1 MTIALSANTPRVS
14 YTVSQGATQT
24 SFAVPFVFFTG
35 STDLNVF
42 VDGTERTFDASTSNT
57 SLYTVSGGNGST
69 GTVTTSVTGAT
80 GGSTVVITR
89 DIPLS
94 RTTDFPSS
102 GAFEIAKLNTEL
114 DTLTAIQSDFNDNVD
129 RTIRLQEFDDAATM
143 TLPLKDA
150 RKGTVLG
157 FNATTGAVEAG
168 PTITAVQSL
177 SDVTASIALLGT
189 SAVVTDMGLLATSA
203 NVTAMG
209 HLGTSANV
217 TAMGL
222 LGTSDVVADMAL
234 LGTSD
239 VVADMA
245 LLATTDVIA
254 DMAQLANTTI
264 IDDLAQLA
272 NTTITDDMAILAT
285 SDNVTAMGL
294 LGTSANVTAMGLLGT
309 SAVVEDMGFLG
320 TSANVTAMGLL
331 GTSANVTA
339 MGLLGTSA
347 VVTDMSLLGTSAV
360 VTDMDIL
367 ATSANVTNM
376 ATLGASGVVGNIA
389 TVAGVASN
397 VTTVANNISGVNS
410 FAERYRVQSGVPSSD
425 NHVGDLVFDTAANTL
440 KVFGS
445 SGFQNAGSSVN
456 GTSERFTY
464 NITGTPTTLTGASGT
479 GFTETGGK
487 TLAYD
492 AGFLDVYLNG
502 VKMVNGTDVTVTS
515 GDSVVFASALSNGDV
530 VDIVTFGTFQVATL
544 NASNLASGTVPVA
557 RVSGSY
563 TSITGTGALNAGS
576 ITSGFGNINTGS
588 STITTTGQGTFG
600 TLAVNG
606 ATTITTADNTTQLT
620 LKSTDTDSGVGPIL
634 SLSRDNDSASDDDL
648 IGQIHF
654 FAEDDGNN
662 QTKYSEIF
670 CKIVDASDGS
680 EDGRLHFN
688 VLSGGSNTEFMRIT
702 GSDGVVFNEDSG
714 PINFRVESDNN
725 ANMLFVDGG
734 NNKVGIGTN
743 SPAIN
748 LETSGSMAVSD
759 TSTATKRLQLDSGAS
774 EHTINSANYGS
785 DMMDLNIQAEN
796 LILKTGLVGVSERM
810 RINSDGNVGI
820 GTSSPDRDLVFG
832 GGGGGSG
839 VDIHDVGSTGQ
850 IRIGKTLSGT
860 TSAMIFKSSNST
872 VGTINFSNSST
883 SYNTTSDHRVKENV
897 EDMTGAIDRVK
908 QLSPKR
914 FNFIS
919 DDTNT
924 LVDGFLAHEAQSVV
938 VEAVTGTHNEVDD
951 DGNAVMQGIDQAKLV
966 PLLTGALKEAITKI
980 EALETRITALESA

>member
-24 SFAVPFVFFTG
+24 SFTVPFVFFTA

-42 VDGTERTFDASTSNT
+42 VDGTERTFDASTSST
-57 SLYTVSGGNGST
+57 TLYTVSGGNGST
-69 GTVTTSVTGAT
+69 GTVTTSVTGVT

>member
-24 SFAVPFVFFTG
+24 SFTVPFVFFTA

-42 VDGTERTFDASTSNT
+42 VDGTERTFDASTSST
-57 SLYTVSGGNGST
+57 TLYTVSGGNGST
-69 GTVTTSVTGAT
+69 GTVTTSVTGVT

-177 SDVTASIALLGT
+177 SDVTASINLLGT

-203 NVTAMG
+203 NITAMG
-209 HLGTSANV
+209 ILGTSANV

-222 LGTSDVVADMAL
+222 LGTSAVVADMAL

-425 NHVGDLVFDTAANTL
+425 NDVGDLVFDTAANTL

-456 GTSERFTY
+456 GTSDRFTY
-464 NITGTPTTLTGASGT
+464 TISGTPTTLTGASGT

-563 TSITGTGALNAGS
+563 TGITGTGALNAGS
-576 ITSGFGNINTGS
+576 ITSGFGNIDTGS

-606 ATTITTADNTTQLT
+606 ATTITTADNATQLT

-634 SLSRDNDSASDDDL
+634 SLSRDNNSASDDDL

-688 VLSGGSNTEFMRIT
+688 VISGGSNTEFMRIT
-702 GSDGVVFNEDSG
+702 GSDGVVFNEDGG

-725 ANMLFVDGG
+725 QNMLFIDGG
-734 NNKVGIGTN
+734 NNKVGINTSAPATDLHVRGADATDTFTVGNTTENTQCTIRTHQDDRAVISATDGGTN
-743 SPAIN
+743 RSLAFATGTTERARIDGSSGNLMVGSSSSGIN
-748 LETSGSMAVSD
+748 LGRIVSVVNLASYHTAVFQNNTNNTGGLFLRLMNHAGQDCGSISQ
-759 TSTATKRLQLDSGAS
+759 T
-774 EHTINSANYGS
+774 
-785 DMMDLNIQAEN
+785 
-796 LILKTGLVGVSERM
+796 
-810 RINSDGNVGI
+810 
-820 GTSSPDRDLVFG
+820 
-832 GGGGGSG
+832 
-839 VDIHDVGSTGQ
+839 
-850 IRIGKTLSGT
+850 GT
-860 TSAMIFKSSNST
+860 TSSQFT
-872 VGTINFSNSST
+872 G
-883 SYNTTSDHRVKENV
+883 TSDYRVKENIKY
-897 EDMTGAIDRVK
+897 DFDGTSKIK
-908 QLSPKR
+908 QIKPCV
-914 FNFIS
+914 FNFIA
-919 DDTNT
+919 DG
-924 LVDGFLAHEAQSVV
+924 VDSTQEGFIAHELQEIVPIAVV
-938 VEAVTGTHNEVDD
+938 GKKDEMETYTDD
-951 DGNAVMQGIDQAKLV
+951 DGKEQTRPRLQGVDNGKIV
-966 PLLTGALKEAITKI
+966 PLLVKTIQELEA
-980 EALETRITALESA
+980 RITALENAE

>member
-57 SLYTVSGGNGST
+57 SLYTVSGGSGST

-157 FNATTGAVEAG
+157 FNATTGAAEAG

-177 SDVTASIALLGT
+177 SDVTASINLLGT
-189 SAVVTDMGLLATSA
+189 SDAVTDMNLLATSA

-217 TAMGL
+217 TAMGI
-222 LGTSDVVADMAL
+222 LGTSANVTAMGKLGNDATVADMAL
-234 LGTSD
+234 LGTD
-239 VVADMA
+239 
-245 LLATTDVIA
+245 ATVA
-254 DMAQLANTTI
+254 DMAQLANSTI

-285 SDNVTAMGL
+285 D
-294 LGTSANVTAMGLLGT
+294 ANVA
-309 SAVVEDMGFLG
+309 
-320 TSANVTAMGLL
+320 
-331 GTSANVTA
+331 
-339 MGLLGTSA
+339 
-347 VVTDMSLLGTSAV
+347 
-360 VTDMDIL
+360 
-367 ATSANVTNM
+367 NM

-389 TVAGVASN
+389 TVAGIQGNVTTVAGVSGNVTTVAGISSEVTAVAGVSSNVTTVAGVASN

-425 NHVGDLVFDTAANTL
+425 NDVGDLVFDTAANTL

-479 GFTETGGK
+479 GFAEANSN

-492 AGFLDVYLNG
+492 AGFIDVYLNG

-515 GDSVVFASALSNGDV
+515 GTSVVFASALSNGDV

-563 TSITGTGALNAGS
+563 TGITGTGALNAGS
-576 ITSGFGNINTGS
+576 ITSGFGNIDTGS

-606 ATTITTADNTTQLT
+606 ATTITTADNATQLT

-634 SLSRDNDSASDDDL
+634 SLSRDNNSASDDDL

-688 VLSGGSNTEFMRIT
+688 VISGGSNTEFMRIT
-702 GSDGVVFNEDSG
+702 GSDGVVFNEDSK
-714 PINFRVESDNN
+714 PINFRVESDGNE
-725 ANMLFVDGG
+725 NMLFVDGG

-774 EHTINSANYGS
+774 EHTINSANYGTE
-785 DMMDLNIQAEN
+785 MMDLNIQSRL
-796 LILKTGLVGVSERM
+796 LIFKTGAINVVEHARMDTNGQLFFGCTSTTGGVPNEDGIVFQKNGNAKYRASSIGNAVNQFYNSNGVLVAQ
-810 RINSDGNVGI
+810 I
-820 GTSSPDRDLVFG
+820 T
-832 GGGGGSG
+832 
-839 VDIHDVGSTGQ
+839 VGS
-850 IRIGKTLSGT
+850 SGA
-860 TSAMIFKSSNST
+860 SLAN
-872 VGTINFSNSST
+872 
-883 SYNTTSDHRVKENV
+883 TSDYRLKENV
-897 EDMTGAIDRVK
+897 DYNFDATSRIK
-908 QLSPKR
+908 QLKPCR
-914 FNFIS
+914 FNFKT
-919 DDTNT
+919 DANNT
-924 LVDGFLAHEAQSVV
+924 IDGFLAHEVSSIVP
-938 VEAVTGTHNEVDD
+938 EAVSGKKDAMTEEVLYV
-951 DGNAVMQGIDQAKLV
+951 DGDEIPDGKKVGDVKEASRIDPQGIDHSKIV
-966 PLLTGALKEAITKI
+966 PLLVKTIQELEA
-980 EALETRITALESA
+980 RITALESA